1 MFQQE
6 SEMILLRFYIVVF
19 NIVYTLYF
27 FYIFSM
33 PFDYV
38 VDFVKRRWE
47 MNFDSNLICEQCC
60 TLPPR

>member
-47 MNFDSNLICEQCC
+47 MNFDSNLICEHCC
-60 TLPPR
+60 TQPPR

>member
-1 MFQQE
+1 MFQKE
-6 SEMILLRFYIVVF
+6 SEIILLRFYIVFF
-19 NIVYTLYF
+19 NIVYTFYF

>member
-19 NIVYTLYF
+19 NIVYTLYV

-47 MNFDSNLICEQCC
+47 MNFDSNLICEHCC

>member
-47 MNFDSNLICEQCC
+47 MNFDSNLICEHCC